1 MRPTRLTVALFLLVV
16 LVQLVAPTS
25 EIAGRELTLRTGT
38 PVKFRTT
45 PVDPADAFRGRYVWL
60 DVEQNTAPVPDAT
73 SFRTGQ
79 HVFALIE
86 TDATGFAHITGL
98 SATRPASGL
107 FLAVPVR
114 WVDRTAAG
122 GYQAHLAMPFDRFY
136 MEETLAPMAEEA
148 YRRASDASR
157 QQAYIVV
164 RLRDGQGV
172 IEDLYIN
179 DTPIRQ
185 FLATGGR

>member
-1 MRPTRLTVALFLLVV
+1 MALFLLVV
-16 LVQLVAPTS
+16 LVQLVAPAN
-25 EIAGRELTLRTGT
+25 EIVSRELTLRTGT

-45 PVDPADAFRGRYVWL
+45 PVDPADAFRGRYIWL
-60 DVEQNTAPVPDAT
+60 DVEQNTAPVPDAI
-73 SFRTGQ
+73 SFRANQ
-79 HVFALIE
+79 RVYALIE
-86 TDATGFAHITGL
+86 TDTTDFARFTGL

-114 WVDRTAAG
+114 WIDRTATG
-122 GYQAHLAMPFDRFY
+122 GYQAHLDMPFDRFY
-136 MEETLAPMAEEA
+136 MEETLAPAAEEA
-148 YRRASDASR
+148 YQRASGASR
-157 QQAYIVV
+157 QQAYIIV